1 MPRSKISYL
10 IIISGVILAAIPILA
25 WYLFSG
31 TVTMA
36 GDIVLTNGTPQ
47 NILEHA
53 LGRLILISSA
63 AFASSAI
70 AIAWCYEKRRSKA
83 LKSENEA

>member
-10 IIISGVILAAIPILA
+10 IIISGVILAAILILA

-36 GDIVLTNGTPQ
+36 GDIVLTNGTPR

-53 LGRLILISSA
+53 LGRLILISSSVI
-63 AFASSAI
+63 ASSAL
-70 AIAWCYEKRRSKA
+70 AMAWCYEKHRSKA
-83 LKSENEA
+83 LNNKHEA